1 MVLLVSQ
8 QVLIYGIYSNTV
20 HFVFLYIYDKS
31 RCQFI
36 LITWFR
42 CVKNYCGS
50 PWGPRSAIFGPYD
63 LHPMYYNNNNNISMS
78 ELKFDSGAPPG
89 GQI

>member
-31 RCQFI
+31 RCQLI
-36 LITWFR
+36 VITWFQ
-42 CVKNYCGS
+42 CVKKLL
-50 PWGPRSAIFGPYD
+50 WV
-63 LHPMYYNNNNNISMS
+63 PMHRALDEGQFRNFFLQCYTFFVIGINNWHKLACVY
-78 ELKFDSGAPPG
+78 EQF
-89 GQI
+89 